1 MLVRHSWSES
11 QLENKKNYIPIW
23 TQPWHPRFPGAWMV
37 VSSFSKCFVYSTIFY
52 SISKLEIEDS
62 IMSILNILENPF
74 FPLLGRVFLE
84 PFSCACCPFIFKFL
98 CSIFSFTRGVPY
110 LMTSWR
116 CICYPNHPCCRV
128 WVSYLLYLTVSS
140 FKAGWS
146 PRAKQH
152 AGYVIAP

>member
-116 CICYPNHPCCRV
+116 CMYPLPKPPMLQSVGVLSPISNCQFLQGRL
-128 WVSYLLYLTVSS
+128 VSQ
-140 FKAGWS
+140 G
-146 PRAKQH
+146 
-152 AGYVIAP
+152 